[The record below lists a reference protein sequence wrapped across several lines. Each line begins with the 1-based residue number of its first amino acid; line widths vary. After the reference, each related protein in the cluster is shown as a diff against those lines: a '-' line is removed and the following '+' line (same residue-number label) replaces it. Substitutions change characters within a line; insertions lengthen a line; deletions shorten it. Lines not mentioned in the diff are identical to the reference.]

1 MYTATRIALA
11 IVLLLAAAP
20 MASACSF
27 DTDCEPGSRCVKERG
42 KIEGYC
48 AGGLFPGN
56 DNDREP
62 YRDPLDISESVGDT
76 CSFDTDCGVGARCSK
91 APGRIDGVCV
101 KRR

>member
-1 MYTATRIALA
+1 MNTLVRIALA
-11 IVLLLAAAP
+11 LALGLALAP
-20 MASACSF
+20 FAQACSF
-27 DTDCEPGSRCVKERG
+27 DTDCEVGSKCVKKRG
-42 KIEGYC
+42 QIDGYC

-62 YRDPLDISESVGDT
+62 YSDPLDISDSVGDT

-91 APGRIDGVCV
+91 PGGGISGVCV